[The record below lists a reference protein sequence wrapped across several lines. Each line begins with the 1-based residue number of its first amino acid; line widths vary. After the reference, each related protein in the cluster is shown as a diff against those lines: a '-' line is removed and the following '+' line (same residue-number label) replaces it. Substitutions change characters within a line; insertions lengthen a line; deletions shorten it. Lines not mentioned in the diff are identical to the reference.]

1 MLQFAVVIIKKTK
14 EVLRKYLRKFI
25 KMKILITGGAGFIG
39 SNFIRYMLQKYPDYF
54 IINFDKLTYAGNLEN
69 LSDVDKNPKYSFIQ
83 GDICDP
89 VAVEKAVSGV
99 DAIINFAAESHVDRS
114 IVEAGSFVQTDV
126 YGTYVLLEAVK
137 KHKISKFLHISTDE
151 VYGSIQT
158 GSFTETSTLAP
169 NSPYAASK
177 AGGDLIVRAY
187 FKTHGLPVLITRASN
202 NYGPYQ
208 YPEKFIPLFITNAL
222 EGKELPLYGDGKN
235 VRDWLHVDDHCSG
248 IDIVFHKGK
257 LGEVYNIGGGN
268 ERENIEIVD
277 IILKELGKSKDIVKF
292 VKDRLG
298 HDRRYSLGIEKIK
311 KELGWTPKADFDKA
325 LVETIRWYRDNEGWW
340 KKLKN

>member
-1 MLQFAVVIIKKTK
+1 
-14 EVLRKYLRKFI
+14 
-25 KMKILITGGAGFIG
+25 MKILVTGGAGFIG
-39 SNFIRYMLQKYPDYF
+39 SNFIRYMLNKYPDYS

-69 LSDVDKNPKYSFIQ
+69 LSDVEKNPNYSFIQ

-89 VAVEKAVSGV
+89 IAVEKAIAGI

-114 IVEAGSFVQTDV
+114 IISAGSFVQTDV

-137 KHKISKFLHISTDE
+137 RHKISEFLHISTDE
-151 VYGSIQT
+151 VYGSIQE

-177 AGGDLIVRAY
+177 AGGDLLVRAY
-187 FKTHGLPVLITRASN
+187 LKTHGLPVLITRASN

-222 EGKELPLYGDGKN
+222 LGKDLPLYGDGKN

-248 IDIVFHKGK
+248 IDVVFHKGK

-268 ERENIEIVD
+268 ERENIQIVD
-277 IILKELGKSKDIVKF
+277 IILKELRKSKEIVKF
-292 VKDRLG
+292 VEDRLG
-298 HDRRYSLGIEKIK
+298 HDRRYSLNIEKIRR
-311 KELGWTPKADFDKA
+311 ELGWTPKSKFDEA
-325 LVETIRWYRDNEGWW
+325 LIKTIRWYRDNELWW
-340 KKLKN
+340 RRLK